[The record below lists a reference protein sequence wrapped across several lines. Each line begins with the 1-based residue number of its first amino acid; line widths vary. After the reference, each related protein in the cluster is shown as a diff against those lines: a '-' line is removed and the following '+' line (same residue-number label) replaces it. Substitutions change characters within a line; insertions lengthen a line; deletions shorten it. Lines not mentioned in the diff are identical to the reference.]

1 MTLRIPVALLAALLS
16 AGVSPAMAQ
25 IAAGTGG
32 SSAAAAADPHA
43 GHAMEAASRAQGTA
57 AAAAAATQG
66 DASLPPA
73 EEGAKARLNASPRH
87 GEYAD
92 ITVPGG
98 AKVRAWVSY
107 PERKDKAPVVIV
119 IHEIFGLSDWIRSVA
134 DQLAADGYIAIAPDL
149 LTGKG
154 PNGGGTEAYATRDD
168 VVAGVRGLT
177 PEDVVTRLDAVRAYA
192 VGLPAANGKTGAVGY
207 CWGGSTTFMYAT
219 RQAGLNAAVVYYGGS
234 PADAATLAA
243 IKAPVLGLYG
253 ENDARVNAT
262 IQPAK
267 AAMAKLNKIYETH
280 IYAGAGHG
288 FLRAQSGQ
296 NGANLKATQEAW
308 PTMLAF
314 FAKHLK

>member
-1 MTLRIPVALLAALLS
+1 MNVRIPVALLVATLS

-25 IAAGTGG
+25 VVTGTRG
-32 SSAAAAADPHA
+32 AAAAAPDPHA
-43 GHAMEAASRAQGTA
+43 GHAMEAQAP
-57 AAAAAATQG
+57 AAAAATQG
-66 DASLPPA
+66 AANLPPD

-92 ITVPGG
+92 ITLPGG
-98 AKVRAWVSY
+98 AKLRSWVSY

-119 IHEIFGLSDWIRSVA
+119 IHEIFGLSDWVRSVA

-177 PEDVVTRLDAVRAYA
+177 PEEVVTGLDAVRGYA
-192 VGLPAANGKTGAVGY
+192 VKLPAANGKTATVGY
-207 CWGGSTTFMYAT
+207 CWGGSTSFMYAT
-219 RQAGLNAAVVYYGGS
+219 RQAGLNAAVVYYGGA
-234 PADAATLAA
+234 PADASTLAQ

-253 ENDARVNAT
+253 ENDARVNAS
-262 IQPAK
+262 IEPAK
-267 AAMAKLNKIYETH
+267 AEMAKLNKVYETH

>member
-1 MTLRIPVALLAALLS
+1 MKLTAGVGLLTAALVFPAQDAS
-16 AGVSPAMAQ
+16 AQTAFSA
-25 IAAGTGG
+25 TH
-32 SSAAAAADPHA
+32 AAATDPHA
-43 GHAMEAASRAQGTA
+43 EHAMEAASHAGHQAAPA
-57 AAAAAATQG
+57 AAN
-66 DASLPPA
+66 LPPG
-73 EEGAKARLNASPRH
+73 EDGAKARLNSSPRH

-92 ITVPGG
+92 IALAGG
-98 AKVRAWVSY
+98 SPLRAWVSY

-154 PNGGGTEAYATRDD
+154 PNGGGTEAFASRDD

-177 PEDVVTRLDAVRAYA
+177 PDEVVARLNAVRDYG
-192 VGLPAANGKTGAVGY
+192 VKLPAANGKSATVGY
-207 CWGGSTTFMYAT
+207 CWGGSTSFMYAT
-219 RQAGLNAAVVYYGGS
+219 RQPGLDAAVVFYGGS
-234 PADAATLAA
+234 PPDLGTLAST
-243 IKAPVLGLYG
+243 KAAVLGLYG

-262 IQPAK
+262 IDPAK
-267 AAMAKLNKIYETH
+267 AEMGRLKKVFDTH

-314 FAKHLK
+314 FKKYL